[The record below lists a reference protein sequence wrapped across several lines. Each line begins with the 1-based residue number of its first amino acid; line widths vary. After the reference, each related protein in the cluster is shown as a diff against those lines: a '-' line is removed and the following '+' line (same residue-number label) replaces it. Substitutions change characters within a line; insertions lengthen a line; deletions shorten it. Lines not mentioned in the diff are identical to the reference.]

1 MGSKGTGSRAG
12 ATARVMAASVGLIV
26 LTMACGLGGVG
37 GGGDIDGTMTAE
49 LAAFKASWTV
59 TPTICGSGEHQG
71 FFGVDLVE
79 GDRED
84 ALIRVLL
91 DPKDGYSLGINIPGE
106 DMALFLGPDAG
117 CEVFDL
123 EVARESSRVN
133 DYWNVGGHALV
144 DCSGPGIELHVDLV
158 FSGCH

>member
-1 MGSKGTGSRAG
+1 MGSRGTGSRIHAMAMMMLAPVG
-12 ATARVMAASVGLIV
+12 STA
-26 LTMACGLGGVG
+26 ACGLGDG
-37 GGGDIDGTMTAE
+37 GSDIDGTMTAE
-49 LAAFKASWTV
+49 LAAYKASWTV
-59 TPTICGSGEHQG
+59 TPTACGSGEHQG
-71 FFGVDLVE
+71 FFGVDLIE

-117 CEVFDL
+117 CELFDL
-123 EVARESSRVN
+123 ELARESSRVN

-144 DCSGPGIELHVDLV
+144 DCAGPGIELHVDLV